1 MADFKKP
8 FKAVPLKPK
17 RLKGLDELDKPIW
30 SPLRTETPINWGI
43 VAIGLFM
50 GVCLGLAYLFGSS

>member
-17 RLKGLDELDKPIW
+17 RLKGLDEFDE
-30 SPLRTETPINWGI
+30 PLWRPPRTKRAIDRTV
-43 VAIGLFM
+43 VAIGLFI
-50 GVCLGLAYLFGSS
+50 GICVGLAYIFWYV